1 MKELTSYLMVTLK
14 GIGMGAADVIP
25 GVSGGTIAFLT
36 GIYETL
42 INSIRSIDTTAI
54 KLFFTFKWKE
64 FWKHINGNFLLA
76 LIIGIGI
83 SVLSIAKIMTYLMVH
98 HPIPLWSFFFGL
110 IIASAVYILRDIKK
124 WALCNIFALGVGI
137 GAGAAIC
144 LLTPGETPTD
154 LWFIFLSGAIA
165 ICAMILPGISGS
177 FILLI
182 LGKYQYIMEAITG
195 LVSARS
201 KRLGDLLAGTYAQQE
216 RVPRAEHSVYGVP
229 PALQGWATIAD
240 VGRMPDRLSRRI
252 AQFLDQV
259 DKLTP
264 ETRAR
269 LGRTLAGE
277 AAAFVSPV
285 PDTDPV
291 LFLYAVSAVRR
302 DREYAAHM
310 LEEQRLATL
319 TPVLTGRPHGFP
331 ER

>member
-1 MKELTSYLMVTLK
+1 MNKLTSYLMVTLK

-83 SVLSIAKIMTYLMVH
+83 SVVSIAKIMTYLMVH

-124 WALCNIFALGVGI
+124 WTLGNIFALGVGI

-177 FILLI
+177 FILLL
-182 LGKYQYIMEAITG
+182 LGKYEYILSAVNDLNILVLVVFICGAVIGIVCFSHFLSWLLKHFYTIAIC
-195 LVSARS
+195 V
-201 KRLGDLLAGTYAQQE
+201 LAGFMIGSLVKIWPWQDLQASGVSFPTW
-216 RVPRAEHSVYGVP
+216 PGEHIP
-229 PALQGWATIAD
+229 QALI
-240 VGRMPDRLSRRI
+240 
-252 AQFLDQV
+252 F
-259 DKLTP
+259 
-264 ETRAR
+264 
-269 LGRTLAGE
+269 
-277 AAAFVSPV
+277 AAIGISIVFII
-285 PDTDPV
+285 
-291 LFLYAVSAVRR
+291 
-302 DREYAAHM
+302 EYFAKKM
-310 LEEQRLATL
+310 EKKK
-319 TPVLTGRPHGFP
+319 
-331 ER
+331 